1 MNLEMFRQWQVK
13 SKISFRFSKFI
24 YNVPETLDGKLVF
37 VEAANS
43 VTHQLKPQF
52 HIISTELASPMA
64 ENGKC
69 HELEK
74 TVLIEDFCYDAL
86 FSNEKSY
93 NFETNSVMLEPPQ
106 MLLFDL

>member
-1 MNLEMFRQWQVK
+1 MY
-13 SKISFRFSKFI
+13 I
-24 YNVPETLDGKLVF
+24 PETLDGKLVF
-37 VEAANS
+37 VEAANP
-43 VTHQLKPQF
+43 VTHQLEPQF
-52 HIISTELASPMA
+52 HIISTELTSPMA

-106 MLLFDL
+106 MLLFDV

>member
-37 VEAANS
+37 VEAANP
-43 VTHQLKPQF
+43 VTHQLEPQF
-52 HIISTELASPMA
+52 HIISTELTSPMA

-69 HELEK
+69 HELESS
-74 TVLIEDFCYDAL
+74 VLIEDFCYNAL